1 MESLKRALESIG
13 RMWATLSATQRV
25 ILGAAALLMVV
36 LLVASSVGT
45 TQSWVRVAGPEV
57 DASKRAGIISKLQER
72 NQKYEVRGSEIVV
85 PKEDADRIVLDLA
98 GDGAMNDDAIWKFLE
113 SSDPFLDRKQ
123 KDMRYRRALEQK
135 LSAMIRR
142 GEFVR
147 NAMVVITPGSES
159 NRIGF
164 EGNHAKASVQV
175 ELQDGAKLTP
185 KNVAA
190 IANLISK
197 AVDGLDPDQVVITD
211 NKLNSYALPKS
222 DGKAQLAQIWREYER
237 EMEMDIQNRI
247 KEAFRTASVM
257 VRITAKNSS
266 QKIDRVQNTNP
277 KVEEEHERKATKQP
291 VTPSTRPIKGE
302 DREAAPPS
310 SEGIRENDQELRTRN
325 RFDVLKEEI
334 ENPAGRIEKI
344 SIAVLIPV
352 EVGPD
357 GKELAEAEKQQSKI
371 EKYVLAAADAPVNSV
386 SVSFIPSK
394 RPDPVAAVASPGPV
408 DWFSGNWPKLV
419 LGILVLA
426 SIGGILRTIQRAGT
440 QETVEEL
447 QALTT
452 TLTEEREAAAEFGA
466 PGETDLGRLKQGLQE
481 MVGRN
486 PQSVAASLKSFMSG
500 R

>member
-1 MESLKRALESIG
+1 MESLKRALESVG
-13 RMWATLSATQRV
+13 RMWSTLSATQRV
-25 ILGAAALLMVV
+25 ILGAAAALMVV
-36 LLVASSVGT
+36 LLVVGSLGT
-45 TQSWVRVAGPEV
+45 TQSWVRVAGPEI
-57 DASKRAGIISKLQER
+57 DASKRSGIIAKLQER
-72 NQKYEVRGSEIVV
+72 NQKYDLRGSEIFV
-85 PKEDADRIVLDLA
+85 PKEEADRIVFELA

-113 SSDPFLDRKQ
+113 SSDPFLGRKE
-123 KDMRYRRALEQK
+123 KDLRYKRALEQK

-142 GEFVR
+142 GDFIR
-147 NAMVVITPGSES
+147 NASVVITLGSDS

-164 EGNHAKASVQV
+164 EGSRAKASVQV
-175 ELQDGAKLTP
+175 EIQDGAKLTS
-185 KNVAA
+185 KHVMA
-190 IANLISK
+190 IANLVSK
-197 AVDGLDPDQVVITD
+197 AVEGLDPDQVVITD

-222 DGKAQLAQIWREYER
+222 DGNASLAQIWREYER
-237 EMEMDIQNRI
+237 DMEMDIQNRI

-257 VRITAKNSS
+257 VRITAKNSK
-266 QKIDRVQNTNP
+266 QKIERVQNSNP
-277 KVEEEHERKATKQP
+277 RPEEEHERKVTKGPLAAPSQP
-291 VTPSTRPIKGE
+291 LKGE
-302 DREAAPPS
+302 SVAPPQP
-310 SEGIRENDQELRTRN
+310 EGGRENEQELRTRN

-344 SIAVLIPV
+344 SIGVLIPV
-352 EVGPD
+352 EVGAD
-357 GKELAEAEKQQSKI
+357 GKELADAEKQKSTI
-371 EKYVLAAADAPVNSV
+371 LEWVRMAADAPVNSV

-394 RPDPVAAVASPGPV
+394 RPEPVQAAATPGAV
-408 DWFSGNWPKLV
+408 DWFGANWPKLV

-452 TLTEEREAAAEFGA
+452 ALTEEREAAVEFGA

>member
-25 ILGAAALLMVV
+25 ILGAAAALMVV
-36 LLVASSVGT
+36 LLIVSSIGT
-45 TQSWVRVAGPEV
+45 TQAWVRVAGPEV
-57 DASKRAGIISKLQER
+57 PAAGRADILKKLQER
-72 NQKYEVRGSEIVV
+72 NHKHEVRGNEIFV
-85 PKEDADRIVLDLA
+85 PKEDADRIVFEMA
-98 GDGAMNDDAIWKFLE
+98 GDGAMNDDAIWDFLK
-113 SSDPFLDRKQ
+113 SSDPFLGRKE
-123 KDMRYRRALEQK
+123 KDLRYKRALEQK

-142 GEFVR
+142 GDFIR
-147 NAMVVITPGSES
+147 NASVVITQGSDS
-159 NRIGF
+159 SRIGF
-164 EGNHAKASVQV
+164 EGSRSKASVQV
-175 ELQDGAKLTP
+175 ELQEGAKLTP

-190 IANLISK
+190 IANLVSK
-197 AVDGLDPDQVVITD
+197 AVDGLDADQVVITD
-211 NKLNSYALPKS
+211 SKLNSYTLPKS
-222 DGKAQLAQIWREYER
+222 DGSAVTAQIWREYER

-247 KEAFRTASVM
+247 KDAFRTASVM
-257 VRITAKNSS
+257 VRITAKNSK
-266 QKIDRVQNTNP
+266 QKIERVQNTNP
-277 KVEEEHERKATKQP
+277 QVEEEHERKVIKGPIDAPSQP
-291 VTPSTRPIKGE
+291 LKGPLVTP
-302 DREAAPPS
+302 APS
-310 SEGIRENDQELRTRN
+310 DTARENEQELRIRN
-325 RFDVLKEEI
+325 RFNVLKEEI

-344 SIAVLIPV
+344 SIAVLIPI

-371 EKYVLAAADAPVNSV
+371 EKYVMAAADAPVNSV

-394 RPDPVAAVASPGPV
+394 RPEPVTAAQTPGAV

-419 LGILVLA
+419 LGVLVLA
-426 SIGGILRTIQRAGT
+426 AIGGILRTIQRAGT

-452 TLTEEREAAAEFGA
+452 ALTEEREAVAELGA

-481 MVGRN
+481 MVGRS